1 MGLACIENSI
11 QTYREVVP
19 VEQEFSEKLE
29 GLSPRDI
36 VVRMEQ
42 FLIIGEHLVEIRLQ
56 EVGRE
61 HLMSGK

>member
-1 MGLACIENSI
+1 MHAYKI
-11 QTYREVVP
+11 QTHREVVP

-42 FLIIGEHLVEIRLQ
+42 FLIVGEHLVEVRLQ

>member
-1 MGLACIENSI
+1 M
-11 QTYREVVP
+11 P

-42 FLIIGEHLVEIRLQ
+42 FLIVGEHLVEVRLQ

>member
-42 FLIIGEHLVEIRLQ
+42 FLIVGEHLVEVRLQ